1 MMNNII
7 QTTIVIVFIFII
19 GAFMSFIERKALGL
33 WQDRYGPNRVGY
45 FGILQFIADVI
56 KIIFKED
63 WIPPFSDKKLF
74 CLAPIISLLTIFLS
88 FIILPL
94 KKLFFE
100 TDLNNVGIL
109 FFLAMA
115 SLNVYSILLAGYS
128 SCNKYALIGAIRASA
143 QSISYEVFIGLS
155 LMGIVSI
162 SGSFNIMNIIEY
174 QNQHFW
180 FIISQIIGFITF
192 LISGIAVTHRHPF
205 DQPESEQELADGY
218 HIEYSGMK
226 WGIFFISEYVN
237 IIFISILIVNLF
249 FGGYLNSNFPSFLWF
264 IFKIFFF
271 LILFLIIRA
280 SIPRP
285 RYDQVMKFGW
295 KYCLPLNLINLLIT
309 SSIILYYN
317 T

>member
-1 MMNNII
+1 MNNII
-7 QTTIVIVFIFII
+7 NNIIFIVFIFIS
-19 GAFMSFIERKALGL
+19 GAFMSFIERRALGL

-45 FGILQFIADVI
+45 FGLLQFIADVI

-74 CLAPIISLLTIFLS
+74 CLSPIISLLTISLS
-88 FIILPL
+88 FIILPINN
-94 KKLFFE
+94 E

-115 SLNVYSILLAGYS
+115 GINVYSILFAGYS

-155 LMGIVSI
+155 LMGIVSM
-162 SGSFNIMNIIEY
+162 SGSFNIINIIEY
-174 QNQHFW
+174 QNYHCW
-180 FIISQIIGFITF
+180 FLISQIIGFITF
-192 LISGIAVTHRHPF
+192 FISGIAVTHRHPF

-226 WGIFFISEYVN
+226 WGMFFISEYVN

-249 FGGYLNSNFPSFLWF
+249 FCGYIGSSLPLLVLF
-264 IFKIFFF
+264 IIK
-271 LILFLIIRA
+271 ILFFIILFIIIRA

-285 RYDQVMKFGW
+285 KYYQVMKVGW
-295 KYCLPLNLINLLIT
+295 KYCLPLNLINLLLT
-309 SSIILYYN
+309 GSIILYYN

>member
-1 MMNNII
+1 
-7 QTTIVIVFIFII
+7 
-19 GAFMSFIERKALGL
+19 MSFIERRALGL

-63 WIPPFSDKKLF
+63 WIPPFSDKNLF
-74 CLAPIISLLTIFLS
+74 VLSPIISLLTIILS
-88 FIILPL
+88 FIILPINN
-94 KKLFFE
+94 LFYE

-115 SLNVYSILLAGYS
+115 GINVYSILFAGYS

-174 QNQHFW
+174 QNYHLW
-180 FIISQIIGFITF
+180 FLISQIIGFITF
-192 LISGIAVTHRHPF
+192 FISGIAVTHRHPF

-226 WGIFFISEYVN
+226 WGMFFISEYVN

-249 FGGYLNSNFPSFLWF
+249 FCGYIGSSLYLLFF
-264 IFKIFFF
+264 IIFF
-271 LILFLIIRA
+271 IIIRA

-285 RYDQVMKFGW
+285 KYDQVMKFGW
-295 KYCLPLNLINLLIT
+295 KYCLPLNLINLLLT
-309 SSIILYYN
+309 GSIILYYN